1 MLDLLIRDA
10 LVVDGGGGPPFT
22 ASVAVADGRV
32 VGVRREQGEPRREGG
47 RETTGRGAGV
57 EGRDIAGD
65 QTGGPD
71 AARVVH
77 ASGLVLAPGFI
88 DVHTHSDLAPFTDPW
103 MDSALRQGVTTVVVG
118 NCGGSAWPAAGLDGL
133 AAMQQTDVAD
143 LGGGWATLDEYLSAV
158 DAARPACNVA
168 TLVGFGNLRA
178 EVVGLERR
186 AATAAEVDAMR
197 ALLDEGLGAGAFGL
211 STGLIYVPDMYAD
224 TAEVAAVAAGLARHG
239 CLYTSHMRA
248 EGRLLFEAVR
258 ETIAI
263 GRAAGVRPH
272 ISHLKLEGGHA
283 WGRAEELLALV
294 AEAGAT
300 ADQYP
305 YTAWET
311 DLSSF
316 LPPCADQYPYTAW
329 ETDLSSFLPPW
340 APVGRLAELLAD
352 PATKARLVTAVEEG
366 EEGWESSVSG
376 SGWGRIVVETGP
388 EDLTGLDL
396 AAIAAARGAEP
407 VEVALGLLLDH
418 PSVVVSGHTMREDDV
433 RTILARPDI
442 LVGSDGSAVSPE
454 GPLARTLLHPRSY
467 GTFPRVLG
475 RYVRECRLLTVEAA
489 VHKMTSL
496 PAQIFGLE
504 GRGVV
509 AEGAHADLVL
519 FDPATVRDLATFAHP
534 HAYPAGVD
542 LVLVNGRIAWDAGR
556 GGEGRAGRSGGEGR
570 VERAGRALRRGR
582 A

>member
-1 MLDLLIRDA
+1 MPR
-10 LVVDGGGGPPFT
+10 
-22 ASVAVADGRV
+22 ASA
-32 VGVRREQGEPRREGG
+32 GVGG
-47 RETTGRGAGV
+47 RE
-57 EGRDIAGD
+57 IAGGRA
-65 QTGGPD
+65 GGAD
-71 AARVVH
+71 AARVVD

-178 EVVGLERR
+178 EVMGLERR
-186 AATAAEVDAMR
+186 PATATEVAVMR
-197 ALLDEGLGAGAFGL
+197 ALLDDGLDAGALGL

-224 TAEVAAVAAGLARHG
+224 TGEVAAVAAGLARHG
-239 CLYTSHMRA
+239 GLYTSHMRA

-263 GRAAGVRPH
+263 GRTAGVRPH

-283 WGRAEELLALV
+283 WGRADELLALLD
-294 AEAGAT
+294 EGGAT
-300 ADQYP
+300 
-305 YTAWET
+305 
-311 DLSSF
+311 
-316 LPPCADQYPYTAW
+316 ADQYPYTAW

-352 PATKARLVTAVEEG
+352 PATKARLVAAVEDG

-396 AAIAAARGAEP
+396 AAIAAARDTEP
-407 VEVALGLLLDH
+407 VEIALGLLLDH

-442 LVGSDGSAVSPE
+442 LVGSDGTAVSPE

-475 RYVRECRLLTVEAA
+475 RYVREHPVLTLEAA
-489 VHKMTSL
+489 VRKMTAL
-496 PAQIFGLE
+496 PAQVFGLD

-519 FDPATVRDLATFAHP
+519 FDPATVEDRATFAHP

-542 LVLVNGRIAWDAGR
+542 LVVVNGCVAWDAGR
-556 GGEGRAGRSGGEGR
+556 GGVECGGGEGR
-570 VERAGRALRRGR
+570 VGRAGRTLRRDR

>member
-47 RETTGRGAGV
+47 RETTGRGAGA

-186 AATAAEVDAMR
+186 AATATEVDAMR
-197 ALLDEGLGAGAFGL
+197 ALLDEGLAAGAFGL

-294 AEAGAT
+294 AEGGAT
-300 ADQYP
+300 
-305 YTAWET
+305 
-311 DLSSF
+311 
-316 LPPCADQYPYTAW
+316 ADQYPYTAW

-352 PATKARLVTAVEEG
+352 PATKARLISAVEEG

-388 EDLTGLDL
+388 EELTGLDL
-396 AAIAAARGAEP
+396 AAIAAARDEEP
-407 VEVALGLLLDH
+407 VDVALGLLLDH

-454 GPLARTLLHPRSY
+454 GPLARTLMHPRSY

-475 RYVRECRLLTVEAA
+475 RYVREHPLLTLEAA
-489 VHKMTSL
+489 VRKMTAL
-496 PAQIFGLE
+496 PAQVFGLD

-519 FDPATVRDLATFAHP
+519 FDPAAVLDLATFAHP

-542 LVLVNGRIAWDAGR
+542 LVVVNGRVAWDAGR
-556 GGEGRAGRSGGEGR
+556 AGSAERAGGEGR

>member
-1 MLDLLIRDA
+1 MLDLLISDA

-22 ASVAVADGRV
+22 ASVAVAGGRIV
-32 VGVRREQGEPRREGG
+32 SVQREHAERRREGG
-47 RETTGRGAGV
+47 RDTAGESAGAG
-57 EGRDIAGD
+57 GRETARGRAG
-65 QTGGPD
+65 GAD
-71 AARVVH
+71 AARVVN

-103 MDSALRQGVTTVVVG
+103 MDSALRQGVTSVVVG
-118 NCGGSAWPAAGLDGL
+118 NCGGSAWPTAGLEGL

-143 LGGGWATLDEYLSAV
+143 LGGGWATLDEYFSAV

-178 EVVGLERR
+178 EVMGLERR
-186 AATAAEVDAMR
+186 PATAAEVDAMR
-197 ALLDEGLGAGAFGL
+197 ALLDDGLHAGALGL

-239 CLYTSHMRA
+239 GLYTSHMRA
-248 EGRLLFEAVR
+248 EGKLLFEAVR

-263 GRAAGVRPH
+263 ARAAGVRAH
-272 ISHLKLEGGHA
+272 ISHLKLDGGHA

-294 AEAGAT
+294 TEGGT
-300 ADQYP
+300 
-305 YTAWET
+305 T
-311 DLSSF
+311 
-316 LPPCADQYPYTAW
+316 ADQYPYTAW

-352 PATKARLVTAVEEG
+352 PATKARLVAAVEEG

-388 EDLTGLDL
+388 EELIGLDL

-407 VEVALGLLLDH
+407 VEAALGLLLDH

-433 RTILARPDI
+433 RAILARSDI
-442 LVGSDGSAVSPE
+442 LVGSDGTAVSPE

-475 RYVRECRLLTVEAA
+475 RYVREHPLLTLEAA
-489 VHKMTSL
+489 VRKMTAL
-496 PAQIFGLE
+496 PARTFGLE
-504 GRGVV
+504 ARGVV

-519 FDPATVRDLATFAHP
+519 FDPAAIEDLATFAHP
-534 HAYPAGVD
+534 QAYPAGVH
-542 LVLVNGRIAWDAGR
+542 LVVVNGRVAWDAGR
-556 GGEGRAGRSGGEGR
+556 GGEGR
-570 VERAGRALRRGR
+570 VERAGRALRRDR